1 MMTHAQLATASLDD
15 IVFDG
20 RNKTYGAYELRRIYE
35 RHVRRAV
42 IIATAL
48 LALLLA
54 FPIIANLMKEPYV
67 YTPPKTDGHK
77 PLDVVIPLPPVT
89 PPPVQPAVSAATTE
103 SKPATKPTN
112 TVKFTANINVTENA
126 ITDIPDVE
134 TLVEKDPGTVTVEG
148 PKAPKNLEVELPVGK
163 PGGNG
168 GVAGGTGLPSNVPY
182 TYVEQMPELPGGGG
196 AAAIAAA
203 IQRAVNYPALA
214 VRNGVEGRL
223 VASFVVNEK
232 GDITDIKIVK
242 GLGSGLDEE
251 TIRAIKTLP
260 RFIPGRQNG
269 RAVSVS
275 YTVPLNFNIR

>member
-20 RNKTYGAYELRRIYE
+20 RNKHYGAYELRHVYE

-54 FPIIANLMKEPYV
+54 FPIIASMLREPYV
-67 YTPPKTDGHK
+67 YTPPKKAIAEPITIVMPDIK
-77 PLDVVIPLPPVT
+77 PPVT
-89 PPPVQPAVSAATTE
+89 PPSQPAAAAAAPAA
-103 SKPATKPTN
+103 KPAKPTN
-112 TVKFTANINVTENA
+112 TVQFTQTVKVARDVET
-126 ITDIPDVE
+126 TIPDVE
-134 TLVEKDPGTVTVEG
+134 MLAKKDPGTASVDG
-148 PKAPKNLEVELPVGK
+148 PKTPEKLEEAELPVGK
-163 PGGNG
+163 PGGG
-168 GVAGGTGLPSNVPY
+168 GGGGLPSNAPY

-196 AAAIAAA
+196 AAAIVAA
-203 IQRAVNYPALA
+203 IQRAVNYPPLA
-214 VRNGVEGRL
+214 VRNGVEGKL
-223 VASFVVNEK
+223 FASFVVNEK

-251 TIRAIKTLP
+251 TMRAIRTLP